1 MASGLS
7 MASVNK
13 IKELAA
19 AEQYDMAAPILDTQE
34 LEKSLNPQ
42 FIRICGEVYEHVGRI
57 KDARRFY
64 IRSHIMA
71 PESNRII
78 FAIISFYLKIGYR
91 TLAKQYLKQYVQNDA
106 DNQRNIS
113 NVNYIVD
120 KAEGKDPESLYEVL
134 YPYYAENIDP
144 EWSYEL
150 YLLAKISGKTEV
162 AEHLG
167 NDYIATFKDSHKGE
181 VVESIHSGRESA
193 DAYFYIYAKEEVLDK
208 DPEYDEIRE
217 MEKKQLEADF
227 KRLNP
232 DPDEVEEPQFLSM
245 VEDEFDIPDKD
256 EEEAPKDK
264 KEKKGL
270 FGRLRRLKN
279 EKDLLSDEEE
289 GSDVVSEDEAENSG
303 TSENSEAKP
312 AEETTENSEQEA
324 SEENDIELTEA
335 VSEPEEEEEPVF
347 DDDDETEDSYTPK
360 SIDDII
366 TYDYDDG
373 FAPESDTIEG
383 LSEAEDM
390 LLIQNYDIDELQSH
404 YEAER
409 SRIDIVNEP
418 EVEPEPEVEAEP
430 EVEEEPEVEPEPE
443 VEAEPEVEP
452 EPEIEAEPEVE
463 VEPEVEEEPE
473 VEAESEIEEM
483 RISVSHEEEGISVAP
498 VPIAAHDASV
508 YGSVTAAGISDNILD
523 SIVGGATS
531 SQETGSGVYVEKAT
545 EAKTVETVETV
556 EEDTVPEVM
565 EEFKPEIKEE
575 FKPEI
580 KEEFEPEFKDEF
592 EPEVEEVSEA
602 EEEEEPVSVYDKY
615 KDLSYE
621 VEETG
626 TLAYP
631 KFHNTLFPDIEKKE
645 PEIVNTFDDVAKK
658 EEEKLNERLLEEERM
673 QREAEELL
681 RSLGIKL

>member
-78 FAIISFYLKIGYR
+78 FAIISFYLKMGYR

-150 YLLAKISGKTEV
+150 YLLAKICGKTEV

-181 VVESIHSGRESA
+181 VVESIRSGRESA
-193 DAYFYIYAKEEVLDK
+193 DTYFYIYAKEEVLDK

-232 DPDEVEEPQFLSM
+232 DPDEVAEPQFLSM
-245 VEDEFDIPDKD
+245 VEDEFDIPENQ
-256 EEEAPKDK
+256 EEEASKDK

-279 EKDLLSDEEE
+279 EKDLLNDEEE
-289 GSDVVSEDEAENSG
+289 GSDVVSEDEGENSG

-335 VSEPEEEEEPVF
+335 VSEPEEEEELVF

-430 EVEEEPEVEPEPE
+430 EVEPEPEVEAEPEVEPEPE

-452 EPEIEAEPEVE
+452 EPEVEAEPEVE
-463 VEPEVEEEPE
+463 PEPE
-473 VEAESEIEEM
+473 VEAE
-483 RISVSHEEEGISVAP
+483 
-498 VPIAAHDASV
+498 
-508 YGSVTAAGISDNILD
+508 
-523 SIVGGATS
+523 
-531 SQETGSGVYVEKAT
+531 
-545 EAKTVETVETV
+545 
-556 EEDTVPEVM
+556 PEV
-565 EEFKPEIKEE
+565 
-575 FKPEI
+575 
-580 KEEFEPEFKDEF
+580 EP
-592 EPEVEEVSEA
+592 EPEVEA
-602 EEEEEPVSVYDKY
+602 
-615 KDLSYE
+615 
-621 VEETG
+621 
-626 TLAYP
+626 
-631 KFHNTLFPDIEKKE
+631 E
-645 PEIVNTFDDVAKK
+645 PEV
-658 EEEKLNERLLEEERM
+658 
-673 QREAEELL
+673 
-681 RSLGIKL
+681 